1 MYSIFVLNHTVHVYS
16 ARMRTG
22 FDPVE
27 TNLILSN
34 VLELSFYWE
43 FENLWLKNFVL
54 NYSDVF

>member
-1 MYSIFVLNHTVHVYS
+1 MYSIFVLNHVYS
-16 ARMRTG
+16 ARIRTG